1 MRRREFIAGGENRR
15 GWDWAGGG
23 SGGFW
28 RRPDMRGRTGRRS
41 LHPPLGRIGASLAPP
56 CVVAARLESRRVG
69 MPFALR
75 HAMDIGWKR
84 WHQRREGFNPA
95 RTVNLWLRNTGFE

>member
-56 CVVAARLESRRVG
+56 CVVAARLG
-69 MPFALR
+69 IAAGGNALR
-75 HAMDIGWKR
+75 TAARYGHRVEAMASTPGGL
-84 WHQRREGFNPA
+84 QPGANCQSVAP
-95 RTVNLWLRNTGFE
+95 